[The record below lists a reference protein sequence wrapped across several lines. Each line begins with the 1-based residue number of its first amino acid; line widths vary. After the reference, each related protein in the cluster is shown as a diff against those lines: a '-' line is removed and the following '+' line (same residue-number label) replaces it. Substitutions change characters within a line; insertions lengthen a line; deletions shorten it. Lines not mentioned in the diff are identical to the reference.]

1 MNGRQTLAPIR
12 RALERKLSFSTR
24 LGKLD
29 DIPFVFRK
37 TVTRLLE
44 GRELKVRHILYTP
57 EFGSFGDYCPATLF
71 IVTDDEWLAMS
82 ADRSGAPSVRYA
94 DFSQTRLVEFSL
106 ELLDGRLVLESGEAG
121 EEACVL
127 RFNLASRDLFQDA
140 LAAMLG
146 SEGAGAPQAS
156 DAPAALP
163 GFAGLSMGMQS
174 SLGEALMPGDRCV
187 ALAAWSRPELES
199 GAGGLAASRVVM
211 RPGGL
216 LLSARYLCVFA
227 VDDRIDRGVSGDL
240 SVFGRGVVYLRRDLP
255 ITAGWLSHDNLP
267 SAVAAELVLT
277 VGEGAQV
284 STVSVLLPATSR
296 PEVERVLA
304 LLNMAS

>member
-24 LGKLD
+24 LNKLE

-37 TVTRLLE
+37 TVARLLE
-44 GRELKVRHILYTP
+44 GRETKVRHILYTP
-57 EFGSFGDYCPATLF
+57 EFGSFGDYCPPTLF

-94 DFSQTRLVEFSL
+94 DCAQTRLVEFSL
-106 ELLDGRLVLESGEAG
+106 ELLDGRLVLEAGEAG
-121 EEACVL
+121 EDACVL

-146 SEGAGAPQAS
+146 DETAATPAAS
-156 DAPAALP
+156 DLPAGLP
-163 GFAGLSMGMQS
+163 SFAGLSMGMQS
-174 SLGEALMPGDRCV
+174 SLCEALMPGDRCV
-187 ALAAWSRPELES
+187 ALAAWSRPDLE
-199 GAGGLAASRVVM
+199 ANGGLAAGRVVM

-216 LLSARYLCVFA
+216 LLTAHYLCVFA
-227 VDDRIDRGVSGDL
+227 VDDRIDRDVAGDL

-255 ITAGWLSHDNLP
+255 ITAGWLGHEGSSVD
-267 SAVAAELVLT
+267 ELVLT
-277 VGEGAQV
+277 VGEGAQISNV
-284 STVSVLLPATSR
+284 SILLPTASR
-296 PEVERVLA
+296 PDVDRVLA
-304 LLNMAS
+304 ALNTVN